1 MRLLFLLFI
10 PLVHGIITEQQIRDE
25 VEGCFNEAFGFNTRM
40 VNQYVEASII
50 ITQLE
55 ECLKRDPLYIQ
66 QTDYIEN
73 VLRTDIQY
81 LQSNVTLLQAKQ
93 RDYEQMY
100 ELFLNHAFYA
110 LKNVYDLV
118 LRQDTV
124 AASLL
129 SSFDTFDWT
138 AVDHDVE
145 MGQEWSVTKE
155 LRESGTQLTTIASY
169 VSGIVSSDVARA
181 VTTAGQVRL
190 TYEEYQEASK
200 ELTLA
205 RNSIRSGQQI
215 IVQMVKDW
223 LKTITV

>member
-1 MRLLFLLFI
+1 MRFVFLLFL
-10 PLVHGIITEQQIRDE
+10 PLSFGIITDQQITDE

-40 VNQYVEASII
+40 VNQYIDATII
-50 ITQLE
+50 IHQLE

-66 QTDYIEN
+66 QTDYIES
-73 VLRTDIQY
+73 VLRTDIVH
-81 LQSNVTLLQAKQ
+81 LQNNVTNLQKKQ
-93 RDYEQMY
+93 RDYEQIY

-129 SSFDTFDWT
+129 TSFDTFDWT
-138 AVDHDVE
+138 AVDHDIE
-145 MGQEWSVTKE
+145 LGQEWSVTKE
-155 LRESGTQLTTIASY
+155 LRASAKQLTDIATY
-169 VSGIVSSDVARA
+169 VSGVVSTDVARA

-190 TYEEYQEASK
+190 MYQEYEEAS
-200 ELTLA
+200 LGLSQA
-205 RNSIRSGQQI
+205 RLGVRSGQSI

-223 LKTITV
+223 LNTITV

>member
-1 MRLLFLLFI
+1 
-10 PLVHGIITEQQIRDE
+10 
-25 VEGCFNEAFGFNTRM
+25 M

>member
-1 MRLLFLLFI
+1 MRILLLFFL
-10 PLVHGIITEQQIRDE
+10 PLSLGIITEQKINDE
-25 VEGCFNEAFGFNTRM
+25 VDGCFNEAFGFNTRM
-40 VNQYVEASII
+40 VNQYIDASVII
-50 ITQLE
+50 NQLE

-73 VLRTDIQY
+73 VLRTDIVH
-81 LQSNVTLLQAKQ
+81 LQNNVTNIQQKQ

-129 SSFDTFDWT
+129 TSFDTFDWT
-138 AVDHDVE
+138 AVDHDIE
-145 MGQEWSVTKE
+145 LGQEWSVTKE
-155 LRESGTQLTTIASY
+155 LRASSTQLTTIADY
-169 VSGIVSSDVARA
+169 VSGVVATDVTRA

-190 TYEEYQEASK
+190 TYQAYQDASL
-200 ELTLA
+200 ELTKA
-205 RNSIRSGQQI
+205 RLGVRSGQQI

-223 LKTITV
+223 LNTITV

>member
-10 PLVHGIITEQQIRDE
+10 PLVHGIITEEQIKDE

-145 MGQEWSVTKE
+145 MGQDWSVTKE
-155 LRESGTQLTTIASY
+155 LRESATQLTTIASY
-169 VSGIVSSDVARA
+169 VSGIVSSDVAQA

-215 IVQMVKDW
+215 IIQMVKDW

>member
-1 MRLLFLLFI
+1 MRILFLLFI
-10 PLVHGIITEQQIRDE
+10 PLVYGIITEEQIKDE

-190 TYEEYQEASK
+190 TYGEYQEASK

>member
-1 MRLLFLLFI
+1 MRILFLLFI
-10 PLVHGIITEQQIRDE
+10 PLVYGIITEEQIKDE

-81 LQSNVTLLQAKQ
+81 LQTNVTLLQAKQ

-155 LRESGTQLTTIASY
+155 LRESATQLTTIASY